1 MRVNIKIKYD
11 REDFSYIV
19 LLASRYSY
27 LRKTYMPGVTCDFI
41 RDNYIHISQD
51 VLATIVKDIDEI
63 TLEKVSFQD
72 IWYTWHNLK
81 SYIISQSKDKTIC
94 DNNSFIDVVDDD
106 YMNHFSL
113 VIMAAIRYSLDN
125 KLDTTILKTFI
136 SSNIDVVSTHMLQVT
151 ERDIR
156 ESLLGKGIFSYYL
169 NDDASYCLEWK
180 KLYKLI
186 LDEVNK
192 RNLDKWEYTGEDVD
206 LSDI

>member
-1 MRVNIKIKYD
+1 MRVNIKMKYD

-169 NDDASYCLEWK
+169 NDDASYSLEWK